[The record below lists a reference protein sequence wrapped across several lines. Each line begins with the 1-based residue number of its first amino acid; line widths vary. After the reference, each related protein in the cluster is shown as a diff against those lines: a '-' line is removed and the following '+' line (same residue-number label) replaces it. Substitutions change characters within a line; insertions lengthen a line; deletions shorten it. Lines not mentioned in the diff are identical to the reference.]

1 MIIIITTLGVTTKY
15 FELNFDMLLYKYV
28 HIN

>member
-1 MIIIITTLGVTTKY
+1 MIIITTLGVTTKY

-28 HIN
+28 HNN